1 MADFD
6 PSTTATAPRP
16 GTGRQLRAASGRA
29 FVELRCATAV
39 SVLLVLVIWAVQ
51 AINVLDAYGLDSRF
65 GIVSR
70 QASSLPYILTAPF
83 LHVSV
88 SHIESNTLP
97 LAILAFAAGL
107 GGLRPFWYATV
118 VIILVGGLGT
128 WLTSPDHTV
137 TVGASGLIFGY
148 LGYVVL
154 RGVFNRSVWQIGLGI
169 VMFAY
174 YYWSLGLLFPTSA
187 VRAMHISWQ
196 DHLCSFLAGILAS
209 YLVARRWSRPARPQ
223 PEPGVPDL
231 RPHLRRRD
239 SDSLV

>member
-6 PSTTATAPRP
+6 QSTTTTVQRPRT
-16 GTGRQLRAASGRA
+16 GTQLRAASGRA
-29 FVELRCATAV
+29 FVELRSATAV
-39 SVLLVLVIWAVQ
+39 SVLLVLLIWAVQ
-51 AINVLDAYGLDSRF
+51 AINVLDNYGLDSRY

-70 QASSLPYILTAPF
+70 QLSSLPYILTAPF

-97 LAILAFAAGL
+97 LAILAFAAAL

-118 VIILVGGLGT
+118 VIVLVGGLGT
-128 WLTSPDHTV
+128 WLTSAEHTV

-148 LGYVVL
+148 LGYVVT

-174 YYWSLGLLFPTSA
+174 YYWSLGLLFPTTA

-196 DHLCSFLAGILAS
+196 DHLCSFIAGILAA
-209 YLVARRWSRPARPQ
+209 YLAARRWSRPAKLPA
-223 PEPGVPDL
+223 EPGVPDL
-231 RPHLRRRD
+231 RPHFRRRD
-239 SDSLV
+239 SDSMV